1 MEVIDTFAWVEYFA
15 GSTRGQKARPFIEKG
30 DSITPSIVVAEFTDK
45 YLREGI
51 APEERLKF
59 IRTKTMIPPLDDDV
73 AEAAGRI
80 SAERR
85 AKVKGWGLAD
95 SCVLATARAK
105 GARVVTGD
113 GHFEDLGETI
123 LI

>member
-15 GSTRGQKARPFIEKG
+15 GSARGEKARPFIERG
-30 DSITPSIVVAEFTDK
+30 DSITPSMVVAEFTDK

-51 APEERLKF
+51 PPDERLKF
-59 IRTKTMIPPLDDDV
+59 MRTKTMIAPLDDDV

-85 AKVKGWGLAD
+85 AKVRGWGLAD
-95 SCVLATARAK
+95 SCVLATARAR

-113 GHFEDLGETI
+113 GHFKDLGDTI

>member
-15 GSTRGQKARPFIEKG
+15 GSASGAKARQFIESG
-30 DSITPSIVVAEFTDK
+30 DAITPALVVAEFTQK
-45 YLREGI
+45 YLREGVS
-51 APEERLKF
+51 PDDRLRF
-59 IRTKTMIPPLDDDV
+59 IRAKSMIAPLDDET

-85 AKVKGWGLAD
+85 SKVKGWGLAD
-95 SCVLATARAK
+95 SCVLATARIK
-105 GARVVTGD
+105 GTKVVTGD
-113 GHFEDLGETI
+113 DHFKDLGDAI